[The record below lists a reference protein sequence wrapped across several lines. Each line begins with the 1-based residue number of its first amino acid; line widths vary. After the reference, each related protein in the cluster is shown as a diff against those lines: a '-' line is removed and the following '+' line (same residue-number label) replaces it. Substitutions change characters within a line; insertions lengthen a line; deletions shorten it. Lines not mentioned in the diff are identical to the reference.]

1 MKKKN
6 NFLNEECESTEF
18 ICMWKSLNWDSLD
31 ISKYTYSWYGVVTDA
46 HLVAKY
52 LVMWNIISTVMIW

>member
-1 MKKKN
+1 MKN
-6 NFLNEECESTEF
+6 ANQQSSYVCGSRW
-18 ICMWKSLNWDSLD
+18 IDSLH